1 MAMKMTKSERLEVRC
16 TREQRR
22 IIGQAVELRGG
33 SLTDFIIS
41 AAQEKAIQLI
51 REYQLLQLGRQDSL
65 QLADALLN
73 APEPNA
79 RLRKAARRYS
89 SEN

>member
-1 MAMKMTKSERLEVRC
+1 MAMKMTKSERLELRG

-22 IIGQAVELRGG
+22 IIGQAVELCGG
-33 SLTDFIIS
+33 SLTDIIIS
-41 AAQEKAIQLI
+41 AAQEKAVQLI

-65 QLADALLN
+65 RLADALLN

-79 RLRKAARRYS
+79 RLKKAARRYS